1 MSPHAAAFES
11 RCVWCTKNDVAL
23 ARERPYLV
31 PSRACLPR
39 ERRARYEMYFRE
51 CGEIE
56 PVVSMMSG
64 TTRTLRDRIGV
75 LADSASHPAAPGL
88 VVERL
93 VPVAALAANTEDA
106 DAEGLIGV
114 AVGVQV
120 AVACGRAAVLVGT
133 DRKFTPHPLHSNRNI
148 RSRTISR
155 DLLGSA

>member
-56 PVVSMMSG
+56 PVRG
-64 TTRTLRDRIGV
+64 LDDERHDARTLLNNRINFV
-75 LADSASHPAAPGL
+75 
-88 VVERL
+88 
-93 VPVAALAANTEDA
+93 
-106 DAEGLIGV
+106 I
-114 AVGVQV
+114 
-120 AVACGRAAVLVGT
+120 
-133 DRKFTPHPLHSNRNI
+133 
-148 RSRTISR
+148 
-155 DLLGSA
+155 